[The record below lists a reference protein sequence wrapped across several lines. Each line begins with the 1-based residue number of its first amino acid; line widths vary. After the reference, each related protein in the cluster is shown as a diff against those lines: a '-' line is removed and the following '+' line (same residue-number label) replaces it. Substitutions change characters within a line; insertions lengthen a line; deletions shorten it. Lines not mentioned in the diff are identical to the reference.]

1 MKYRTDL
8 AAHVLDLL
16 DFIEE
21 KIEETRTDKASR
33 VRALTEAQG
42 ALRCLTVRL
51 GREADVLLGTQ
62 LVVIGFFDR
71 EPSTWT
77 ELPDEELDGFL
88 TKFADDC
95 ATARDLVAHPAT

>member
-42 ALRCLTVRL
+42 ALAVSQF
-51 GREADVLLGTQ
+51 V
-62 LVVIGFFDR
+62 
-71 EPSTWT
+71 
-77 ELPDEELDGFL
+77 
-88 TKFADDC
+88 
-95 ATARDLVAHPAT
+95 